1 MSLLDIAFLEKRD
14 IIEKRFFHFQ
24 LKRILCMNVRW
35 IFKKNAE
42 KYDWCVFRKDFSVEN
57 ASGINVEISSL
68 DVYYLY
74 INGSLVSR
82 GPVKSYNFA
91 KYYDSIDISEF
102 VNKGKNSVAIV
113 SRFVSEAGIYTR
125 IFDSENLLLETDES
139 WKTKKYDALDS
150 LTEAKCPPLEPVR
163 LNDECFDARK
173 DSDVLLPDYDFS
185 SWENAVFVHE
195 EYGKIIPT
203 AGAASSGEILYPKR
217 FMGAFAVG
225 ESRDF
230 GFRLKNPL
238 RKINE
243 IRKCAAE
250 IYFFVINSDAEREL
264 EFSSGNTE
272 KCALNGEIIT
282 SAARLKKGENLFVA
296 YYYAADA
303 DPYFVFKNTK
313 SLDFEKITT
322 KNGKRDAAVFSLKP
336 DDKYYGWAYTDESAF
351 KDSNGDEI
359 IACALAAKSLSELA
373 PILRSAYAALLCD
386 MSPSYDITEASF
398 GEIPGICADP
408 SLKVKTDFTSENCT
422 LAAPLNMMRDGMDFT
437 TVSGNVAMFFDFGAE
452 KLGYLK
458 FKLSASEGTVIDLMG
473 FEVVDFNGIKPMAR
487 NCMRYVCRGGE
498 QEFTSFYKRGF
509 RYLLIIVRAA
519 TAPVKISSVA
529 LEMATAAISERAS
542 FRCDNEMLNKIYDMC
557 VNTAEL
563 CMSDTYIDC
572 PGYEQVFWVNDAK
585 VTSEVNLVNFG
596 EYGFDYRCLELVAES
611 LSDDY
616 KNFLRG
622 DKAYKENKHLTIA
635 AFGTYVYGGFPLASF
650 HWGLGVCDY
659 YLYSGDR
666 EGSEKLYPSLKKMLA
681 NCENM
686 MSSRGLFAMEGAW
699 NLIEWA
705 QNDLFPCG
713 ELTANSALLSKLY
726 KSCARLAEDFGEADF
741 AKECTEKSRA
751 IAEAINKY
759 CWCEELGGYV
769 DTVRDEYAY
778 ELYLKFFREN
788 GLQAED
794 FESFKSY
801 TRISEQS
808 NVICYTCDCVAEDK
822 KARVKALLSD
832 ILKDDYKT
840 LHSQPIENILKKDR
854 KISDIVR
861 MGTPFLF
868 L

>member
-1 MSLLDIAFLEKRD
+1 
-14 IIEKRFFHFQ
+14 
-24 LKRILCMNVRW
+24 
-35 IFKKNAE
+35 
-42 KYDWCVFRKDFSVEN
+42 
-57 ASGINVEISSL
+57 
-68 DVYYLY
+68 
-74 INGSLVSR
+74 
-82 GPVKSYNFA
+82 
-91 KYYDSIDISEF
+91 
-102 VNKGKNSVAIV
+102 
-113 SRFVSEAGIYTR
+113 
-125 IFDSENLLLETDES
+125 
-139 WKTKKYDALDS
+139 
-150 LTEAKCPPLEPVR
+150 
-163 LNDECFDARK
+163 
-173 DSDVLLPDYDFS
+173 
-185 SWENAVFVHE
+185 
-195 EYGKIIPT
+195 
-203 AGAASSGEILYPKR
+203 
-217 FMGAFAVG
+217 
-225 ESRDF
+225 
-230 GFRLKNPL
+230 
-238 RKINE
+238 
-243 IRKCAAE
+243 
-250 IYFFVINSDAEREL
+250 
-264 EFSSGNTE
+264 
-272 KCALNGEIIT
+272 
-282 SAARLKKGENLFVA
+282 
-296 YYYAADA
+296 
-303 DPYFVFKNTK
+303 
-313 SLDFEKITT
+313 
-322 KNGKRDAAVFSLKP
+322 
-336 DDKYYGWAYTDESAF
+336 
-351 KDSNGDEI
+351 
-359 IACALAAKSLSELA
+359 
-373 PILRSAYAALLCD
+373 
-386 MSPSYDITEASF
+386 
-398 GEIPGICADP
+398 
-408 SLKVKTDFTSENCT
+408 
-422 LAAPLNMMRDGMDFT
+422 
-437 TVSGNVAMFFDFGAE
+437 
-452 KLGYLK
+452 
-458 FKLSASEGTVIDLMG
+458 
-473 FEVVDFNGIKPMAR
+473 
-487 NCMRYVCRGGE
+487 
-498 QEFTSFYKRGF
+498 
-509 RYLLIIVRAA
+509 
-519 TAPVKISSVA
+519 
-529 LEMATAAISERAS
+529 MATAAISERAS

-616 KNFLRG
+616 KRFIRG

-861 MGTPFLF
+861 MGTPFLLYYF
-868 L
+868 FKALASFGEYEGIIKLILRSYGYMIECGTNTCWETFFNPGADEWTRSICHGWAASPAIYLITEICGIKPQAPGYKKFSFRPNLSGLKRIKAEIPTPNGKIRVEIDAEKGISKLDYPKECELI